1 MKVAKVSNEAKRR
14 YYDKIKEYK
23 SIVDKLAQHENSI
36 QQIMEQADEG
46 QAYKR
51 LTLADEGLNMVS
63 YYLLMNQLS
72 VSLLGIKNEG
82 FLNNARKAC
91 YKSIIY
97 LEDVVTSYID
107 VPYSEYEEYLDEIAD
122 FDYQQRWD
130 LLSKL
135 GFAIDSL
142 MDSYGSNSKWKWSF
156 VELEGRFA
164 TISKNMLNLKQL
176 IVNLDPRAEG
186 YKVYKAHMAMVKRLL
201 EEAANNYRQKYEL
214 STLRIDDFKLAI
226 RYLAALRRLHILL
239 GETDE
244 SEVIKKKIDVWKS
257 KMEADSKSQE
267 KSKKRG

>member
-1 MKVAKVSNEAKRR
+1 MAKVSSEAKRR
-14 YYDKIKEYK
+14 YYEKIKEYK
-23 SIVDKLAQHENSI
+23 SIVDQMAQHEASI
-36 QQIMEQADEG
+36 QQIMDNQEKG

-63 YYLLMNQLS
+63 YYLLMNYLS
-72 VSLLGIKNEG
+72 ISLLGIKNEG

-107 VPYSEYEEYLDEIAD
+107 VPYSEYEEYLHEIVE
-122 FDYQQRWD
+122 FDYKQRWE

-135 GFAIDSL
+135 GFATDAIIE
-142 MDSYGSNSKWKWSF
+142 SYGSNSKWKWSF

-164 TISKNMLNLKQL
+164 TVAKNMLNLKQL
-176 IVNLDPRAEG
+176 VGQLDPRAEG
-186 YKVYKAHMAMVKRLL
+186 YKVYKAHLAMVKQLL

-226 RYLAALRRLHILL
+226 RYLAALRRLHMLL
-239 GETDE
+239 GEVEE
-244 SEVIKKKIDVWKS
+244 SDVIKKKIDVWKS

-267 KSKKRG
+267 NIKKRG